1 MKIGRGV
8 PTIGPRTDRQIY
20 RRTDT
25 QTDKTRRHA
34 HHNTLLP
41 TGGEKTKNCRN
52 VFCVRYPYIGSING
66 GQQAESE
73 TMNADNLWI
82 IDKLI
87 DKPLY
92 KWTKCKLHYSTQ

>member
-1 MKIGRGV
+1 MQ
-8 PTIGPRTDRQIY
+8 THRQ
-20 RRTDT
+20 THK
-25 QTDKTRRHA
+25 QTKHRYA
-34 HHNTLLP
+34 HHNTLLLLH
-41 TGGEKTKNCRN
+41 GGGKTKNCRN